1 MALKLFNLH
10 LVFLLVSCSLSF
22 DKEIINY
29 GPILKSFD
37 QIKIKKGE
45 TSKSFIIKKLGPPS
59 FVNPYDRKNVY
70 YISQKMKK
78 EIGNVNQFVETSF
91 LEIFYTENDKVV
103 EFSFK
108 KENLP
113 NNFSL
118 SKLNEKSIADDRTS
132 FEVLRNILS
141 NLRRNNQN

>member
-1 MALKLFNLH
+1 MILKLLNINLI
-10 LVFLLVSCSLSF
+10 LLLVSCSFSF
-22 DKEIINY
+22 DKEIVNY

-37 QIKIKKGE
+37 QINIKKGE
-45 TSKSFIIKKLGPPS
+45 TAKSSVIKQLGPPS
-59 FVNPYDRKNVY
+59 FTNPYDKKNVY

-78 EIGNVNQFVETSF
+78 EIGKVNQFEETSF
-91 LEIFYTENDKVV
+91 LEIFYDQNDKVV
-103 EFSFK
+103 EFNFK

-113 NNFSL
+113 NNISL
-118 SKLNEKSIADDRTS
+118 SKLNEKSTGDDRTS

>member
-10 LVFLLVSCSLSF
+10 LVLLLVSCSLSF
-22 DKEIINY
+22 DKEIVNY

-37 QIKIKKGE
+37 QINIKKGE
-45 TSKSFIIKKLGPPS
+45 TSKSFVIEKLGPPS
-59 FVNPYDRKNVY
+59 FTNPYDKNNVY

-78 EIGNVNQFVETSF
+78 EIGKVNQFEETSF
-91 LEIFYTENDKVV
+91 LEIFYNKNDKVV
-103 EFSFK
+103 DFNYK

-113 NNFSL
+113 NDISL
-118 SKLNEKSIADDRTS
+118 SELDEKSIADDRRT

-141 NLRRNNQN
+141 NLRRKNEN

>member
-1 MALKLFNLH
+1 MALKLLNLH
-10 LVFLLVSCSLSF
+10 IILILVSCSLSF
-22 DKEIINY
+22 DKEIINH

-37 QIKIKKGE
+37 QINIKKGE

-59 FVNPYDRKNVY
+59 FINPYDIKNVY
-70 YISQKMKK
+70 YISQKMIK
-78 EIGNVNQFVETSF
+78 EIGNVNQFDEASF
-91 LEIFYTENDKVV
+91 LEIFYDENNKVV

-108 KENLP
+108 KEYLP
-113 NNFSL
+113 NKINL

-141 NLRRNNQN
+141 NLRRNNEN

>member
-1 MALKLFNLH
+1 MMLKLINLY
-10 LVFLLVSCSLSF
+10 LVWLLVSCSLSF

-37 QIKIKKGE
+37 QINVKKGE

-78 EIGNVNQFVETSF
+78 EIGNVNQFEETTF
-91 LEIFYTENDKVV
+91 LEIFYNENDKVV
-103 EFSFK
+103 EFNFK

-113 NNFSL
+113 NNISL
-118 SKLNEKSIADDRTS
+118 SKLNEKSLADDRIS
-132 FEVLRNILS
+132 FEVLRNIFS
-141 NLRRNNQN
+141 NLRSKSDN

>member
-1 MALKLFNLH
+1 MALKLFNLY
-10 LVFLLVSCSLSF
+10 LVMLLVSCSLSF

-29 GPILKSFD
+29 GPTLKSFD
-37 QIKIKKGE
+37 QINIKKGE
-45 TSKSFIIKKLGPPS
+45 TTKSFIIKKLGPPS

-78 EIGNVNQFVETSF
+78 EIGNVNQFEEVSF
-91 LEIFYTENDKVV
+91 LEIFYNENDKVI
-103 EFSFK
+103 EFNFK

-113 NNFSL
+113 NNISL
-118 SKLNEKSIADDRTS
+118 SKLNEKSISDDRTS

-141 NLRRNNQN
+141 NLRRNNEN